1 MKTEPTRTHYSDC
14 YYQDEA
20 YCQVEDHQGTQ
31 ARRSRSDRGKAQR
44 EVATFALRHS
54 ELALKHSDRAL
65 TGNRV
70 NQAAKR

>member
-1 MKTEPTRTHYSDC
+1 
-14 YYQDEA
+14 
-20 YCQVEDHQGTQ
+20 
-31 ARRSRSDRGKAQR
+31 
-44 EVATFALRHS
+44 VATFALRHS